1 MSQGSVS
8 QGSASLV
15 FVDDA
20 AARDFQPFALTR
32 PCCELRAGAL
42 LVRQRWEMA
51 TGQSTLGFIG
61 GPHLTE
67 FDEPGAASFLSG
79 VIPPGTILVNSRC
92 AVALT
97 TVSSDA
103 SSWSC
108 QGKLAAV
115 RIQAPTAVR
124 DIEALDGRFDSIAGR
139 DKPLEV
145 EGQWVEKVW
154 DFVPLLPDLLTPDIT
169 ALGERLERT
178 SIPGLA
184 TIGPHL
190 VYVER
195 GATIEPL
202 VMLDASAGPI
212 LVRRGAKVQSFTR
225 LVGPCVIG
233 EDTLV
238 SGGRVASSSIGE
250 HCRVHGE
257 VSMCIFTSHAN
268 KGHDGFIGHSV
279 LGRWVNLGAGTVNS
293 NLKNNY
299 SGVSFWTPRGIEQT
313 GQQFL
318 GAFIGDHAKTAI
330 GTRLTTG
337 AVIGAGAN
345 VYGVGITSRYIPPFS
360 WGQDNAQRWDLDA
373 FLGTAERAMKRRDVP
388 LSERAK
394 RQLTAAWER
403 AAEDIR

>member
-1 MSQGSVS
+1 
-8 QGSASLV
+8 
-15 FVDDA
+15 
-20 AARDFQPFALTR
+20 
-32 PCCELRAGAL
+32 
-42 LVRQRWEMA
+42 MA
-51 TGQSTLGFIG
+51 TGLSTLGFIG
-61 GPHLTE
+61 GPHLTD
-67 FDEPGAASFLSG
+67 FDEPAAASFVSG
-79 VIPPGTILVNSRC
+79 SVPSGTILVNSRC

-97 TVSSDA
+97 SVASDA
-103 SSWSC
+103 TAWSC
-108 QGKLAAV
+108 QGRICAV
-115 RIQAPTAVR
+115 RVTVPTDVTDVLSR
-124 DIEALDGRFDSIAGR
+124 DGRLESMAGR
-139 DKPLEV
+139 DKPVEV
-145 EGQWVEKVW
+145 DGYWVEKVW
-154 DFVPLLPDLLTPDIT
+154 DFVPLLPDLLPADIT
-169 ALGERLERT
+169 FLGERLERT
-178 SIPGLA
+178 TIPGLT

-202 VMLDASAGPI
+202 VMLDASTGPI
-212 LVRRGAKVQSFTR
+212 LVRRGAKVQAFTR

-238 SGGRVASSSIGE
+238 SGGRIASSSIGE

-257 VSMCIFTSHAN
+257 ISMSVFTSHSN

-299 SGVSFWTPRGIEQT
+299 SVVSFWTPRGMEQT
-313 GQQFL
+313 SQQFL

-360 WGQDNAQRWDLDA
+360 WGQDNAQRWELDA
-373 FLGTAERAMKRRDVP
+373 FLGTAERA
-388 LSERAK
+388 
-394 RQLTAAWER
+394 
-403 AAEDIR
+403 